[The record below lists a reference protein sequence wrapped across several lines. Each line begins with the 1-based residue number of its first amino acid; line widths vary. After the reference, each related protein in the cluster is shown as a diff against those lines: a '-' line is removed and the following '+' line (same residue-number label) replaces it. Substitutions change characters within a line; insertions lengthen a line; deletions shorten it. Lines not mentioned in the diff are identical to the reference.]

1 MPRCEMTDCKKRL
14 DLTAFPCRCKK
25 TFCSQH
31 RCSSDHS
38 CTYDYRA
45 ETKDI
50 LLKTMST
57 AITGDKL
64 TRV

>member
-1 MPRCEMTDCKKRL
+1 MPRCEMTECKKRL

-31 RCSSDHS
+31 RCSADHN
-38 CTYDYRA
+38 CTFDYRA
-45 ETKDI
+45 ESKDI

-57 AITGDKL
+57 AITGEKL
-64 TRV
+64 TKV